1 MSRKVVYIISAI
13 CAISVVCI
21 LSFNFLTYEGD
32 YQTISNLYNNAYAD
46 MLSGRSTSVDSVTK
60 QIAQAQQQNGNV
72 TGGQNGQ
79 NGSNNNANIPGGSDL
94 GSQVVQEAMKY
105 VGNPYVWSGSS
116 LTQGCDCSHFV
127 WLVYKNCGLDFGYHT
142 SAGCRSLGRAIQEKD
157 MKPGDIVCYSGH
169 VAIYAGNGKI
179 VEAQS
184 SRAGITCNR
193 NVHTNKAIITIRR
206 VLNY

>member
-32 YQTISNLYNNAYAD
+32 YQTISRLYNNAYAD
-46 MLSGRSTSVDSVTK
+46 MLSSRSTSVDSVTK
-60 QIAQAQQQNGNV
+60 QIAQAQQNGNV
-72 TGGQNGQ
+72 TVGQNGQ
-79 NGSNNNANIPGGSDL
+79 NSNNNSVSIPGGSDP
-94 GSQVVQEAMKY
+94 GEQVVQEAMKY
-105 VGNPYVWSGSS
+105 VGNPYKWGGSS
-116 LTQGCDCSHFV
+116 LTHGCDCSHFV
-127 WLVYKNCGLDFGYHT
+127 WLVYKNCGLDFGYHM
-142 SAGCRSLGRAIQEKD
+142 SAACRTLGKAISRSD

-184 SRAGITCNR
+184 TRAGITDNR
-193 NVHTNKAIITIRR
+193 SVDNQPILAIRR

>member
-32 YQTISNLYNNAYAD
+32 YQTISKLYNNAYAD

-60 QIAQAQQQNGNV
+60 QITQAQQNGNV
-72 TGGQNGQ
+72 TVGQNSA
-79 NGSNNNANIPGGSDL
+79 NGGINIPGGSDL

-105 VGNPYVWSGSS
+105 VGNPYVWGGSS
-116 LTQGCDCSHFV
+116 LTHGCDCSHFV
-127 WLVYKNCGLDFGYHT
+127 WLVYKKCGLDYGYRMS
-142 SAGCRSLGRAIQEKD
+142 SACRTLGKAISRSD

-184 SRAGITCNR
+184 TRAGITNNR
-193 NVHTNKAIITIRR
+193 SVDNKPILAIRR

>member
-32 YQTISNLYNNAYAD
+32 YQTISKLYNNAYAD

-60 QIAQAQQQNGNV
+60 QITQAQQNGNV
-72 TGGQNGQ
+72 TVGPNGQ
-79 NGSNNNANIPGGSDL
+79 DSDSDVNIPGGTDL

-105 VGNPYVWSGSS
+105 VGNPYVWGGSS
-116 LTQGCDCSHFV
+116 LTHGCDCSHFV
-127 WLVYKNCGLDFGYHT
+127 WLVYKKCGLDYGYRMS
-142 SAGCRSLGRAIQEKD
+142 SACRTLGKAISRSD

-184 SRAGITCNR
+184 THAGITNNR
-193 NVHTNKAIITIRR
+193 SVDCKTILAIRR

>member
-32 YQTISNLYNNAYAD
+32 YQTISKLYNNAYAD

-60 QIAQAQQQNGNV
+60 QITQAQQNGNTTV
-72 TGGQNGQ
+72 GPNGQ
-79 NGSNNNANIPGGSDL
+79 NSNSGVNIPGGSDL

-105 VGNPYVWSGSS
+105 VGNPYVWGGSS
-116 LTQGCDCSHFV
+116 LTNGCDCSHFV
-127 WLVYKNCGLDFGYHT
+127 WLVYKKCGLDYGYRMS
-142 SAGCRSLGRAIQEKD
+142 SACRSLGKAISRSD

-184 SRAGITCNR
+184 TRAGITCNR
-193 NVHTNKAIITIRR
+193 SVDNQPILAIRR